1 MPPMPRPGSVSV
13 RKGETMFYDTARRDH
28 GMTVDPW
35 TALVVP
41 RPIGWISTIDGQGR
55 VNLAPYSFYN
65 AVSGSPPM
73 VYFSTTGTYG
83 DSPTKHSRR
92 NAEETGEFVVNMVSA
107 ELAKEMN
114 VTTTMV
120 DYGVDEMKLAGLV
133 AAPSRYVK
141 PPRVAASPI
150 ALECKYWKTIEMPAE
165 EGREKQQSSVVF
177 GRVVGIH
184 VADSIIKNGRI
195 ETLAF
200 KPLARLGYSEYTTTE
215 NVWRMA
221 RPDDPKYQ

>member
-1 MPPMPRPGSVSV
+1 
-13 RKGETMFYDTARRDH
+13 MFYDTARRDH

-83 DSPTKHSRR
+83 DNPTKHSRR

-107 ELAKEMN
+107 ELAEQMN

-120 DYGVDEMKLAGLV
+120 DYGVDELKLAGLTP
-133 AAPSRYVK
+133 APCNLVK
-141 PPRVAASPI
+141 PPRVRESPV
-150 ALECKYWKTIEMPAE
+150 ALECKYWRTIELPAE
-165 EGREKQQSSVVF
+165 KGNEAKRGSVVF
-177 GRVVGIH
+177 GQVVGVHID
-184 VADSIIKNGRI
+184 DSIIKDGRI
-195 ETLAF
+195 DTLAF
-200 KPLARLGYSEYTTTE
+200 KPVARLGYSEYTTTD
-215 NVWRMA
+215 NVWRMR
-221 RPDDPKYQ
+221 RPDDPRYQ

>member
-1 MPPMPRPGSVSV
+1 MH
-13 RKGETMFYDTARRDH
+13 YDPIADDH
-28 GMTVDPW
+28 GLPRDPFL
-35 TALVVP
+35 ALVVP
-41 RPIGWISTIDGQGR
+41 RPIGWISTVDAQGR

-83 DSPTKHSRR
+83 DTPTKHSRL
-92 NAEETGEFVVNMVSA
+92 NAEATGEFVVNMVSA

-120 DYGVDEMKLAGLV
+120 EYGIDEMKLAGL
-133 AAPSRYVK
+133 APAPSRFVK
-141 PPRVAASPI
+141 PPRVARSPI
-150 ALECKYWKTIEMPAE
+150 ALECKYWKTLVMPAE
-165 EGREKQQSSVVF
+165 EGREKQQAAVVF

-184 VADSIIKNGRI
+184 IDDAIIKNGRI
-195 ETLAF
+195 DTLAF

-215 NVWRMA
+215 NVWKMS
-221 RPDDPKYQ
+221 RPDDPRYQ